1 VRPFQISISELANL
15 TARMM
20 TEAFDSGKV
29 SLPEETMMVMM
40 MVMPSLFYLFFFG
53 KNMVWPKRL

>member
-1 VRPFQISISELANL
+1 MRPFQISISELANL

-29 SLPEETMMVMM
+29 SLPEETMMAMM
-40 MVMPSLFYLFFFG
+40 MVMSSLFYLFFFG
-53 KNMVWPKRL
+53 KNMVWPK